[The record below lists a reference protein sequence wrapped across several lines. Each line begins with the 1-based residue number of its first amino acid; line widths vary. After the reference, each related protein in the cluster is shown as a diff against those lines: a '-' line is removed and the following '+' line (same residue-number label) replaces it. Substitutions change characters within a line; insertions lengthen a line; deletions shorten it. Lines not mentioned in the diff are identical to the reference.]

1 MAEILLEAEHV
12 SQSFPITRHFTVHA
26 VQDVSLQ
33 IRSGEV
39 FGLVGETGCGKS
51 TLARTLTG
59 IYKPTSGRVLYR
71 GEPVTGKHPSKEA
84 LRWRQEEMQI
94 IFQDNAAALNPHMT
108 VRELILEPL
117 RISKGKAAADNAED
131 LLAQRMKEVSLA
143 PEMAEKRPPELSGGQ
158 RQRVAIA
165 RSLTAEPCLIVADEP
180 VASLDI
186 SIQAQIIMLFQ
197 KLQKERGFSLL
208 FIAHD
213 LSVIRYL
220 SDRIGVMVQGKM
232 VELAPTKE
240 LFDHPIHPYTK
251 TLLSSMHVPDPL
263 RERSRELI
271 EFQETIPE
279 GGQWTEVS
287 EGHFV
292 LQ

>member
-292 LQ
+292 RQ

>member
-117 RISKGKAAADNAED
+117 RISKGKAAADSAED

-271 EFQETIPE
+271 AFQETIPE

>member
-263 RERSRELI
+263 RERNRELI

>member
-240 LFDHPIHPYTK
+240 LFDHPVHPYTK